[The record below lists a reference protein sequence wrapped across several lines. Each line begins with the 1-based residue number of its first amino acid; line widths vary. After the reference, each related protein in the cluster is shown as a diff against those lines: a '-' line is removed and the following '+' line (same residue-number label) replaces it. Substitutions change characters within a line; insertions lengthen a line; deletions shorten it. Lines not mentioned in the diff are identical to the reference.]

1 MVRNKFPNKNKHRNY
16 PAKQGWYNEG
26 SLSYHHMRNVAL
38 ILIITALMAAL
49 TSLSAHV
56 IDKLLGIGNSQVR
69 ITDFSL
75 RDQIEDVVVFDSIV
89 SGVRW

>member
-1 MVRNKFPNKNKHRNY
+1 
-16 PAKQGWYNEG
+16 
-26 SLSYHHMRNVAL
+26 MRNIAL

>member
-1 MVRNKFPNKNKHRNY
+1 
-16 PAKQGWYNEG
+16 
-26 SLSYHHMRNVAL
+26 
-38 ILIITALMAAL
+38 MAAL

>member
-1 MVRNKFPNKNKHRNY
+1 
-16 PAKQGWYNEG
+16 
-26 SLSYHHMRNVAL
+26 MRNVAL

-89 SGVRW
+89 SAVRW

>member
-1 MVRNKFPNKNKHRNY
+1 
-16 PAKQGWYNEG
+16 
-26 SLSYHHMRNVAL
+26 MRNVAL

>member
-1 MVRNKFPNKNKHRNY
+1 
-16 PAKQGWYNEG
+16 
-26 SLSYHHMRNVAL
+26 MRNVAL

-56 IDKLLGIGNSQVR
+56 IDKLLGIDNSQVR